1 MSTVEAP
8 AKSRAQI
15 KERTLRKDNWRLY
28 PVSIFVI
35 FTLWVAYATVRAFW
49 APLSTCRSSTT

>member
-8 AKSRAQI
+8 TKSRAQI

-28 PVSIFVI
+28 PITTFVI
-35 FTLWVAYATVRAFW
+35 FTAWVVYATIRAF
-49 APLSTCRSSTT
+49 